1 MKHSPGFLKLVG
13 EAKQR
18 IRECTVAEVKARLDR
33 GERFE
38 LVDVREDNEFVKD
51 HAKGARHI
59 GRGIL
64 ERDIESAIPDKQ
76 TPLILYCGGGY
87 RSALAADS
95 LRQMGYTN
103 VLSMDGGI
111 RAWRE
116 AGYPLEKGQLG
127 VRSEE

>member
-1 MKHSPGFLKLVG
+1 MKHNPGFLKLVE
-13 EAKQR
+13 EAKKK
-18 IRECTVAEVKARLDR
+18 IKECTVDEVKAKLDR
-33 GERFE
+33 GESFHFI
-38 LVDVREDNEFVKD
+38 DVREDHEFAKD

-64 ERDIESAIPDKQ
+64 ERDIEGLIPDTQ
-76 TPLILYCGGGY
+76 ASIILYCGGGY

-95 LRQMGYTN
+95 LRQMGYVN

-116 AGYPLEKGQLG
+116 AGYPLEGQG
-127 VRSEE
+127 